1 MNMELNK
8 IYNEDCFVTMNRI
21 INDNSIDCV
30 LTSPPYNMT
39 KRRGGISDSG
49 RYDIYNDWLSQDE
62 YISFS
67 VKLFKEL
74 DRIVKHNG
82 VVIYNLSYSKENGI
96 LPYLVISEIY
106 HQTKWTV
113 VDTLIWEKNSA
124 IPSPADKRH
133 YTRKCETIF
142 IFARKTEK
150 ETFNRYPEVSSIGSN
165 GQTYYHTYNN
175 IIRARNNDASTHKL
189 NQATYST
196 DLCIQLLSLYAKP
209 EDVIYDPFMGTGTT
223 GNACKL
229 IGLNY
234 IGSEISQPQCEY
246 AEKRIKEAQQLTL
259 F

>member
-21 INDNSIDCV
+21 INYNSIDCV

-67 VKLFKEL
+67 VKLFKEF
-74 DRIVKHNG
+74 DRIVKPNG

-106 HQTKWTV
+106 QQTQWTV

-165 GQTYYHTYNN
+165 GQIYYHTYNN
-175 IIRARNNDASTHKL
+175 IVRARNNDNSTHKL

-234 IGSEISQPQCEY
+234 IGSEISQAQCEY
-246 AEKRIKEAQQLTL
+246 AENRIKEAQQLTL